1 MIEFKCIKCGCN
13 EFKVSELGMHIQCVF
28 CKEKYEHT
36 SEGWIHLIKPTLL
49 QKIMNTIKQVNPF
62 ELKQET
68 KKELFERLGIEKE
81 KKTICENKIKQIQL
95 HRIKEC
101 RERIRLNWDNE
112 IFYLNSKQIVW
123 FNKAD
128 HKGKLRGKAIA
139 RAFSKRLKELGV
151 EHEVRFG
158 DSESFVRLKVVK

>member
-1 MIEFKCIKCGCN
+1 MLDFKCIKCDCN
-13 EFKVSELGMHIQCVF
+13 EFKVSKLGMHIQCVF

-36 SEGWIHLIKPTLL
+36 TNEWTHIIKPTIT
-49 QKIMNTIKQVNPF
+49 QQVISIITKVSPV
-62 ELKQET
+62 EIKQET
-68 KKELFERLGIEKE
+68 KKEMFERLGIEKE
-81 KKTICENKIKQIQL
+81 KRRIAEDQRKQIQL
-95 HRIKEC
+95 HRLKLR
-101 RERIRLNWDNE
+101 RERMRLNWDYE
-112 IFYLNSKQIVW
+112 IDLMSSKGEVW
-123 FNKAD
+123 FGKSD

>member
-1 MIEFKCIKCGCN
+1 MLDFKCIKCDCN
-13 EFKVSELGMHIQCVF
+13 EFKVSKLGMHIQCVF

-36 SEGWIHLIKPTLL
+36 TNEWTHIIKPTIT
-49 QKIMNTIKQVNPF
+49 QQVISIITKVSPV
-62 ELKQET
+62 EIKQET

-81 KKTICENKIKQIQL
+81 KRRIAEDQRKQIQL
-95 HRIKEC
+95 HRLKLR
-101 RERIRLNWDNE
+101 RERMRLNWDYE
-112 IFYLNSKQIVW
+112 IDLMNLKGEVW
-123 FNKAD
+123 FGKSD